1 MESEAFFQEK
11 VYLTPK
17 DLRGDIESVDDILLE
32 KLRERLEQRCSPNG
46 YVLPGTLE
54 ILTRSTGMV
63 DSGRFSGDWA
73 FLVKAKGRI
82 LYPPEGTVV
91 QVEVLKSNKMGVYAI
106 YENAIRLMVPRDL
119 HIGNEEFDNLK
130 VGDTISVEIKKSR
143 FQLRDPFIVS
153 VGMFRGSSSLTTAI
167 PANAKPQTVKPQTLK
182 PQTVKPQTAKPQDTI
197 QTSENNDDGMPNLEA
212 YAETEEAKKY
222 ERERQEAAEAT
233 KAAEAAEEKE

>member
-1 MESEAFFQEK
+1 
-11 VYLTPK
+11 
-17 DLRGDIESVDDILLE
+17 
-32 KLRERLEQRCSPNG
+32 
-46 YVLPGTLE
+46 
-54 ILTRSTGMV
+54 
-63 DSGRFSGDWA
+63 
-73 FLVKAKGRI
+73 
-82 LYPPEGTVV
+82 
-91 QVEVLKSNKMGVYAI
+91 
-106 YENAIRLMVPRDL
+106 MVPRDL

-167 PANAKPQTVKPQTLK
+167 PANAKPQTVKPQTVK